1 MAHETAEAAPTTG
14 RELTIA
20 EVSELLGITAHTARY
35 YERAGLIEVPRS
47 RSGHRIY
54 DPKTVERLD
63 FLVRMR
69 SSGMGISQLSRYIEL
84 VRAGEATTPHRLQI
98 MVDQRERILAQIQ
111 QLELAL
117 AATEYK
123 ITTYGGAPSAHR
135 PQGDHS

>member
-1 MAHETAEAAPTTG
+1 MAYETAEASPTTG
-14 RELTIA
+14 RDLTIA
-20 EVSELLGITAHTARY
+20 EVADLLGITAHTARY
-35 YERAGLIEVPRS
+35 YERAGLIDVPRS
-47 RSGHRIY
+47 QSGHRVY
-54 DPKTVERLD
+54 DPKTVQRLD

-84 VRAGEATTPHRLQI
+84 VRAGETTTPQRLQI